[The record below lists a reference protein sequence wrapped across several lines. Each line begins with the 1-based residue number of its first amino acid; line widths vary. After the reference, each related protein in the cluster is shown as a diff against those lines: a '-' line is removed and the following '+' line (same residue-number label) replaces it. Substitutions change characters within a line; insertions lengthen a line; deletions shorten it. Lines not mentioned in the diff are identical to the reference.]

1 MSRSSRVGRNPIC
14 IRARGMP
21 RIRVNEAASRAGYR
35 CFTSMEEFQEYVRRD
50 VLALAPAEA

>member
-1 MSRSSRVGRNPIC
+1 
-14 IRARGMP
+14 MP